1 MRDDFSSNRH
11 PALSFCLSTIS
22 AQTPLVFV
30 ARKNRYPLF
39 RIMLWTFTR
48 HPTLHRLPRCI
59 AARPA
64 LPGREPV
71 RVRLHRTL
79 PAFHQ
84 ISSTRCGTLAAGF
97 RLNGTGKPS
106 KVEGVMENWTNAKLC
121 DVANLILGAILF
133 FSPWVF
139 GFDSGRASENAHIA
153 GIVIAILAV
162 AALAAFAIWEEWLN
176 LVVGLWTLVSP
187 WLLGFEG
194 IASAMRVHVAIGA
207 AVAILAAIEIWII
220 YQNPPRLTTHS

>member
-1 MRDDFSSNRH
+1 MF
-11 PALSFCLSTIS
+11 
-22 AQTPLVFV
+22 Q
-30 ARKNRYPLF
+30 
-39 RIMLWTFTR
+39 
-48 HPTLHRLPRCI
+48 
-59 AARPA
+59 
-64 LPGREPV
+64 
-71 RVRLHRTL
+71 
-79 PAFHQ
+79 
-84 ISSTRCGTLAAGF
+84 
-97 RLNGTGKPS
+97 LNGTGKPS
-106 KVEGVMENWTNAKLC
+106 KMEGVMENWTNAKLC

-139 GFDSGRASENAHIA
+139 GFDSGRASQNAHIA
-153 GIVIAILAV
+153 GIVIAVLAV